1 MFRSYDHPQGAYF
14 VPCYSYS
21 LKHSVIYFVTL
32 IWCCDSMSCV
42 VGELYAVQLRLA
54 VGVLVV
60 PYSVRLHIGSRS
72 QLNTA
77 QLTPNTP
84 HAATAPNLYNEVNH

>member
-21 LKHSVIYFVTL
+21 LKHSVIYFVIL

-42 VGELYAVQLRLA
+42 VCESYGVQLRPA

-60 PYSVRLHIGSRS
+60 LWQHV
-72 QLNTA
+72 
-77 QLTPNTP
+77 
-84 HAATAPNLYNEVNH
+84 VCCV